1 MGYNRRSH
9 IFYAAA
15 GGNLRSIMKNAVL
28 IGGLCAA
35 IAFSAPAFAQG
46 FQPAPAD
53 NGQQGAGGPTIPS
66 QNQLQQQL
74 LEQAQ
79 SQVMSM
85 TPEQRAQMIQQAQQ
99 RVQNMSPEQ
108 RAQLL
113 DAAKQKMDS
122 ISPEE

>member
-74 LEQAQ
+74 ME
-79 SQVMSM
+79 
-85 TPEQRAQMIQQAQQ
+85 QAQQ

-122 ISPEE
+122 ISPEERDKLFEEAKQRFEALS